1 MEAPPEIAA
10 PPQAAPG
17 ATAPPAPQL
26 RADMSSEQL
35 GEYLL
40 AFELK
45 DGSKPFAAFADNTEH
60 FTLLELLT

>member
-1 MEAPPEIAA
+1 MEAAPEIAA

-40 AFELK
+40 AYELK
-45 DGSKPFAAFADNTEH
+45 DGSKPFAVFADNTEH
-60 FTLLELLT
+60 FTLPELLA

>member
-1 MEAPPEIAA
+1 
-10 PPQAAPG
+10 
-17 ATAPPAPQL
+17 
-26 RADMSSEQL
+26 MSSEQI

-40 AFELK
+40 AYELK